1 MNWIGLQTLITRE
14 VHRFMRTAVQ
24 SLVSP
29 WISAALYIFVFGFV
43 VGTRIDTIAGVTYIE
58 FVIPGVLMLNL
69 ISSSFSQANFSI
81 YFGKFTRYIE
91 EMLVAPLSNFEMLV
105 GFVSGAVIRG
115 FIVAAGVYGV
125 ALLFGVAGIAHPLL
139 FVAYSIAVA
148 MVFAFLGIIMGLWA
162 KDFEQL
168 SMLNTFVITPLT
180 FLGGVFN
187 SIEMLPPAL
196 QTFTRLNP
204 FFYFV
209 DGLRYSMTGIQEAN
223 ALVGWAIILGLIVV
237 LGGWS
242 WHLFNIGWRIR
253 D

>member
-1 MNWIGLQTLITRE
+1 MNWIGLYSITARE
-14 VHRFMRTAVQ
+14 IHRFMRTMIQ

-43 VGTRIDTIAGVTYIE
+43 VGARIDTIAGVRYIE

-91 EMLVAPLSNFEMLV
+91 EMLVAPLSNFEMVL
-105 GFVSGAVIRG
+105 GFVLGAVVRG
-115 FIVAAGVYGV
+115 TIVAAGVYGV
-125 ALLFGVAGIAHPLL
+125 AIVFGVAAIAHPFL
-139 FVAYSIAVA
+139 FLAYSIAVA
-148 MVFAFLGIIMGLWA
+148 LIFAFLGIIMGLWA
-162 KDFEQL
+162 KTFEQL
-168 SMLNTFVITPLT
+168 TMLNTFVITPLT

-196 QTFTRLNP
+196 QTATRFNP

-209 DGLRYSMTGIQEAN
+209 DGLRYSMTGIQEADP
-223 ALVGWAIILGLIVV
+223 VIGWAVILGLV
-237 LGGWS
+237 LALGAVS
-242 WHLFNIGWRIR
+242 WKLFSSGWRIR